1 MSTKKAVIPSA
12 WDDDDWEAQAD
23 KEAAAPPTEVPV
35 VKLSRAERKA
45 KHDEANKQLW
55 DAAEAPEKPIF
66 LLAREDVPL
75 KDEFKG
81 PLKVLSRKPPPKVI
95 ARQDPTS
102 GLANLNMDDDD
113 DSEEEERKKAEK
125 SFLERQAR
133 AKIEREEKQRKYQEA
148 RDRIMGGKASNDAS
162 GRPSSA
168 HGSGSRNSSRGKGRS
183 GRVNATP
190 SAEPSPARASRQSK
204 GLYDPGY
211 TPKPGSV
218 YLQKRDGGDSSASGS
233 SKPNEDK
240 PMRAPKGPD
249 SSGKA
254 GFGKALFP
262 VEKLID
268 S

>member
-1 MSTKKAVIPSA
+1 MSTRKGAIPSA

-23 KEAAAPPTEVPV
+23 RQAAAPPAEEPAVR
-35 VKLSRAERKA
+35 LSRAERKV
-45 KHDEANKQLW
+45 KHNEANKQLW
-55 DAAEAPEKPIF
+55 EAADAPETPIF

-75 KDEFKG
+75 KDEFKA
-81 PLKVLSRKPPPKVI
+81 PLKVLSRKPPPKVS
-95 ARQDPTS
+95 ARPDPSS
-102 GLANLNMDDDD
+102 GIANLNIDDDD

-125 SFLERQAR
+125 AFLERQAR

-148 RDRIMGGKASNDAS
+148 RDRIMGGKSNDDAT

-168 HGSGSRNSSRGKGRS
+168 QGSGSRNSSRGKGRG
-183 GRVNATP
+183 GRTAATP
-190 SAEPSPARASRQSK
+190 SAEQSPARASRPSK

-218 YLQKRDGGDSSASGS
+218 YLQKRDGGDAAGS
-233 SKPNEDK
+233 RAATPGEDK
-240 PMRAPKGPD
+240 PTRAPKGPD

-254 GFGKALFP
+254 GFGKALFSP
-262 VEKLID
+262 EKIVN